1 MVLGVTNVDDGEV
14 IHQTCLLLSGTCA
27 LDTSSASDHVTVTNV
42 DPLRNTSATQAWLA
56 AERKWKALVLLHC
69 GMNNIK
75 IAHGFETISLNLTH
89 HPLLQLPPLHLAIL
103 VARDSPLVINCP
115 SEKYGAF
122 SSAHNSLD
130 AAIAKLRMSAYMWQ
144 ALTAERMRKAGLGRR
159 AFRLEEEWQSDLTS
173 LFGVMKGARGEQI
186 MGSSAKVHIV
196 KCEKTVEELK
206 TLENTSYHDMDG
218 VHGEFRRA
226 LKVHGGVFHSKS
238 RPVVAGLVLDTPYS
252 DDREQHDG
260 HCGESNHAADGI
272 SLGSFDSHSAYS
284 WPRYMEEVSFCLTD
298 TTVPEDFHCGARHT
312 MSDHCS
318 LGQANFLRQ
327 VYSAFGAGVHNDASC
342 CNAEVKTWAANFI
355 VAGPSTE
362 SDGDWNLVQSAG
374 PYDGSLRNMLRL
386 KLDPHFRLPHD
397 GLPVRRESRSAR
409 IEMRVSGPEEER
421 EEGQVTIS
429 IFSTAGL
436 ASVFFDDGKQQQ
448 RRDIRHGGSCETFM
462 YASLVEYDRTRP
474 LKIVAMDMVGKLRVV
489 NNGWS
494 LLQPIPFMSFSGS
507 EQRLRLQ
514 SFPVIERAD
523 GEECE
528 DHNRDTSWTML
539 LHKRSSIGDLV
550 RAVAIDL
557 RVGGWFDGIVV
568 HYADGSTHGSHSR
581 GGHLS
586 EKGSLAADSRIV
598 KVELSYTH
606 GDLRGIRMTLDGGT
620 QWGALGEVY
629 QDEYDEDDGDDG
641 EYRDGYRYRSGYRV
655 VVLEP
660 GANEKIIG
668 FSGNGDPYV
677 DRFGIITAPIDL
689 EVADISVQMS

>member
-173 LFGVMKGARGEQI
+173 LFGGMKGARGEQI

-226 LKVHGGVFHSKS
+226 LKTTENSTTAIVAKVIMLRTES
-238 RPVVAGLVLDTPYS
+238 RSEVLI
-252 DDREQHDG
+252 
-260 HCGESNHAADGI
+260 AI
-272 SLGSFDSHSAYS
+272 L
-284 WPRYMEEVSFCLTD
+284 L
-298 TTVPEDFHCGARHT
+298 PEDFHCGARHT

-586 EKGSLAADSRIV
+586 AKGSLAADSRIV

>member
-89 HPLLQLPPLHLAIL
+89 HPYLQLPPLHLAIL

-186 MGSSAKVHIV
+186 M
-196 KCEKTVEELK
+196 
-206 TLENTSYHDMDG
+206 
-218 VHGEFRRA
+218 
-226 LKVHGGVFHSKS
+226 
-238 RPVVAGLVLDTPYS
+238 
-252 DDREQHDG
+252 
-260 HCGESNHAADGI
+260 
-272 SLGSFDSHSAYS
+272 
-284 WPRYMEEVSFCLTD
+284 
-298 TTVPEDFHCGARHT
+298 VPEDFHCGARHT

-436 ASVFFDDGKQQQ
+436 ASVFFDGGKQQQ

>member
-226 LKVHGGVFHSKS
+226 LKTTENSTTAIVAKVIMLRTES
-238 RPVVAGLVLDTPYS
+238 RSEVLI
-252 DDREQHDG
+252 
-260 HCGESNHAADGI
+260 AI
-272 SLGSFDSHSAYS
+272 L
-284 WPRYMEEVSFCLTD
+284 L
-298 TTVPEDFHCGARHT
+298 PEDFHCGARHT

-397 GLPVRRESRSAR
+397 ELPVRRESRSAR